1 MQHSLFPVAAAE
13 CEMLKDHGVHMDI
26 LLVLKSLISCDTAL
40 SDKIL
45 PSLPQ
50 TRNCF
55 HCLVSLL
62 SQLSFNLIKTKHK
75 IKISLGKPLHGL
87 MMPMHLKVSQ

>member
-26 LLVLKSLISCDTAL
+26 LLVLKSFISCDTAL

-50 TRNCF
+50 TRNCIYF
-55 HCLVSLL
+55 TV
-62 SQLSFNLIKTKHK
+62 
-75 IKISLGKPLHGL
+75 
-87 MMPMHLKVSQ
+87 